1 MAIDGGRVYRVV
13 EYQKLKSGEQTICL
27 FVRKR
32 LSGRKKPK
40 RELEKG
46 SDDLNHVRGCP
57 GAILKNWQEGQ
68 SALVLVCGAAVL
80 RLRRPRIDFTINDHF
95 VINLDRQ
102 QITNPIPVLST
113 SPSRASAF
121 SHGWFLR
128 VAR

>member
-68 SALVLVCGAAVL
+68 SALVLSLRCCGFAFATPSH
-80 RLRRPRIDFTINDHF
+80 RLHY
-95 VINLDRQ
+95 Q
-102 QITNPIPVLST
+102 
-113 SPSRASAF
+113 
-121 SHGWFLR
+121 
-128 VAR
+128 